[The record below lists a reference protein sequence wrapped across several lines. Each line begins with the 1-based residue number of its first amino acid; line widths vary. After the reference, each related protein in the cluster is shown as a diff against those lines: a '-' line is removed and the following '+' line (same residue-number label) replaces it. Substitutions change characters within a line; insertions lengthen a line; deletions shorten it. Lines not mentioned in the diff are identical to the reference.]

1 MDETWKN
8 WDEKAWIDK
17 YAALPRSNFKWKA
30 PWMNN
35 AICTMSC
42 GSKIWVPLIGVTG
55 YISYAPALVTRQL
68 GGMQYA
74 PRTLGLADFIGLFK
88 HQPFLEEMELIRQD
102 WERPLM
108 VKREEGSN
116 FETSFSQN
124 YAVWRNEALSEV
136 RDFSTQEHPESA
148 MEQPKRKRTDNEEE
162 LRKQLERC
170 IIDLSKSKGQQQIL
184 ESQLEEENTM
194 RVYLNQ
200 RLEKQDKQLTSLK
213 EWQKRVEVAE
223 EIAKGVQAELKNRMN
238 EYDELVKKN
247 GLTEKELAKVKR
259 STKGKMNVDKEVMD
273 SWKKGKSILLRK
285 VEVEKEKNRLAQLDI
300 EEERR
305 IRAQYMVQFEE
316 ERSARKAAESDMRDY
331 QKRAESSK
339 RRMMV
344 LQSEIEIREEE
355 LRELRSHYFEME
367 EELSKA
373 KQERQECQDYMDS
386 FAVQINSKIAE
397 LDIEKE
403 ELQRVRD
410 KLARSEDMVRVLE
423 RSNESLGASNE
434 VIIADNTVFHDK
446 IRHMTKQVKQ
456 AARYA
461 ERLQQQATQVG
472 NDASKYRE
480 YMGAITSF
488 IGDLANRGNAF

>member
-17 YAALPRSNFKWKA
+17 YAALPKSNFKWKA

-42 GSKIWVPLIGVTG
+42 GSRIWVPLIGVTG

-68 GGMQYA
+68 GGMQYV
-74 PRTLGLADFIGLFK
+74 PRTLGLADFVGLFK

-102 WERPLM
+102 WERPLLI
-108 VKREEGSN
+108 KREEGST

-124 YAVWRNEALSEV
+124 YAVWRNEELSEV
-136 RDFSTQEHPESA
+136 KVFSIPKHPESTI
-148 MEQPKRKRTDNEEE
+148 EQQKRKRTDNEEE

-170 IIDLSKSKGQQQIL
+170 VIDLSKSKGQQQLL

-194 RVYLNQ
+194 RVFLNQ
-200 RLEKQDKQLTSLK
+200 QLEKQDKQLTSLK
-213 EWQKRVEVAE
+213 EWQKRAEVAE
-223 EIAKGVQAELKNRMN
+223 EIAKGVQAELKKRMT

-247 GLTEKELAKVKR
+247 GLAEKELAKVKR

-273 SWKKGKSILLRK
+273 SLKKGKSILSK
-285 VEVEKEKNRLAQLDI
+285 KIEVEKEKNRLAQLDI

-305 IRAQYMVQFEE
+305 IRAQYMVQLEE

-339 RRMMV
+339 GRMMT
-344 LQSEIEIREEE
+344 LQSEIEIQVEE

-373 KQERQECQDYMDS
+373 KQERQECQGYMDS
-386 FAVQINSKIAE
+386 FTVQISKR
-397 LDIEKE
+397 K
-403 ELQRVRD
+403 
-410 KLARSEDMVRVLE
+410 SC
-423 RSNESLGASNE
+423 
-434 VIIADNTVFHDK
+434 
-446 IRHMTKQVKQ
+446 
-456 AARYA
+456 
-461 ERLQQQATQVG
+461 
-472 NDASKYRE
+472 
-480 YMGAITSF
+480 
-488 IGDLANRGNAF
+488 RG

>member
-74 PRTLGLADFIGLFK
+74 PRTLGLVDFIGLFK

-223 EIAKGVQAELKNRMN
+223 EIAKGVQAELKNRMT
-238 EYDELVKKN
+238 EYDELVK
-247 GLTEKELAKVKR
+247 EEWAHRKR
-259 STKGKMNVDKEVMD
+259 VGKG
-273 SWKKGKSILLRK
+273 
-285 VEVEKEKNRLAQLDI
+285 
-300 EEERR
+300 
-305 IRAQYMVQFEE
+305 
-316 ERSARKAAESDMRDY
+316 
-331 QKRAESSK
+331 
-339 RRMMV
+339 
-344 LQSEIEIREEE
+344 
-355 LRELRSHYFEME
+355 
-367 EELSKA
+367 
-373 KQERQECQDYMDS
+373 
-386 FAVQINSKIAE
+386 
-397 LDIEKE
+397 
-403 ELQRVRD
+403 
-410 KLARSEDMVRVLE
+410 
-423 RSNESLGASNE
+423 
-434 VIIADNTVFHDK
+434 
-446 IRHMTKQVKQ
+446 
-456 AARYA
+456 
-461 ERLQQQATQVG
+461 
-472 NDASKYRE
+472 
-480 YMGAITSF
+480 
-488 IGDLANRGNAF
+488 

>member
-1 MDETWKN
+1 
-8 WDEKAWIDK
+8 
-17 YAALPRSNFKWKA
+17 
-30 PWMNN
+30 
-35 AICTMSC
+35 
-42 GSKIWVPLIGVTG
+42 
-55 YISYAPALVTRQL
+55 
-68 GGMQYA
+68 
-74 PRTLGLADFIGLFK
+74 
-88 HQPFLEEMELIRQD
+88 
-102 WERPLM
+102 
-108 VKREEGSN
+108 
-116 FETSFSQN
+116 
-124 YAVWRNEALSEV
+124 
-136 RDFSTQEHPESA
+136 
-148 MEQPKRKRTDNEEE
+148 
-162 LRKQLERC
+162 
-170 IIDLSKSKGQQQIL
+170 
-184 ESQLEEENTM
+184 M

-223 EIAKGVQAELKNRMN
+223 EIAKGVQAELKNRMT

-339 RRMMV
+339 GRMMA
-344 LQSEIEIREEE
+344 LQSEIEIREGE

-446 IRHMTKQVKQ
+446 IRHMTKQVEQ

-472 NDASKYRE
+472 NNASKYQE

>member
-1 MDETWKN
+1 MT
-8 WDEKAWIDK
+8 
-17 YAALPRSNFKWKA
+17 
-30 PWMNN
+30 
-35 AICTMSC
+35 
-42 GSKIWVPLIGVTG
+42 
-55 YISYAPALVTRQL
+55 
-68 GGMQYA
+68 
-74 PRTLGLADFIGLFK
+74 
-88 HQPFLEEMELIRQD
+88 
-102 WERPLM
+102 
-108 VKREEGSN
+108 
-116 FETSFSQN
+116 
-124 YAVWRNEALSEV
+124 
-136 RDFSTQEHPESA
+136 
-148 MEQPKRKRTDNEEE
+148 
-162 LRKQLERC
+162 
-170 IIDLSKSKGQQQIL
+170 
-184 ESQLEEENTM
+184 
-194 RVYLNQ
+194 
-200 RLEKQDKQLTSLK
+200 
-213 EWQKRVEVAE
+213 
-223 EIAKGVQAELKNRMN
+223 

-273 SWKKGKSILLRK
+273 SLKKGKSILLKK

-305 IRAQYMVQFEE
+305 IRAQYMVQLEE
-316 ERSARKAAESDMRDY
+316 ERSARKAAEADMRDY

-339 RRMMV
+339 GRMMA
-344 LQSEIEIREEE
+344 LQFEIEIREKE

-373 KQERQECQDYMDS
+373 KQEHQECQDYMDN

-423 RSNESLGASNE
+423 RSNEALGTSNE
-434 VIIADNTVFHDK
+434 VIITDNTVFHDK
-446 IRHMTKQVKQ
+446 IRHMTKQVEQ
-456 AARYA
+456 AAHYA

-480 YMGAITSF
+480 YMRAITSF